1 MTKLKAS
8 ITTTQPKLAPNTREQ
23 NTREQNT
30 REQKKAKLQKIVDSS
45 LMKHGIDS
53 PRLAIEVAK
62 EIGIELIIR

>member
-8 ITTTQPKLAPNTREQ
+8 ITTAQPKLAP